1 MVPGF
6 LTVVA
11 SLVAE
16 DRLEGV
22 WASVVVAHGLSNCG
36 SWAEHRFNC
45 CGAWV

>member
-1 MVPGF
+1 MVHGF

-22 WASVVVAHGLSNCG
+22 WASVVVAHGLRNCG
-36 SWAEHRFNC
+36 SWAGHGLNC
-45 CGAWV
+45 CGEWV